1 MSNRVIGLI
10 VSGSMLSIMSCS
22 PARQPDGN
30 VAPQQV
36 SVGVATVV
44 QVGQKVNQ
52 NALPKA
58 VIYKTNRN
66 VDAHVAVILTPDR
79 KGLVS
84 FPAPSDVGAFS
95 TPLHLAD
102 GWLLD
107 RRGGIGPNTAF
118 LTYTYSEYAALA
130 ETPSSDSIISM
141 LMPEATVT
149 EAYRLDMPLNDAL
162 ADTAAVNRLIAQ
174 GLPGATPLVT
184 SVRVSA
190 PQTPK

>member
-1 MSNRVIGLI
+1 MSNRVIGLMLL
-10 VSGSMLSIMSCS
+10 GSLLSAMSCS
-22 PARQPDGN
+22 STRPHDDSAAPHPVPINAATAVRPARN
-30 VAPQQV
+30 
-36 SVGVATVV
+36 ST
-44 QVGQKVNQ
+44 Q

-58 VIYKTNRN
+58 VIYKTNRDVDNN
-66 VDAHVAVILTPDR
+66 VTVVLTPDHQN
-79 KGLVS
+79 LVS